1 MAKKKT
7 GIITDEVRELI
18 NEVARVTASYA
29 YIDGMGGEVN
39 YFRAMESLLY
49 NYKKLAALVADY
61 EGYTHVQIQ
70 GRSKDVVRFSPS
82 AGGNAYRTQDEIME
96 EMERDKVISY
106 HRTRAR
112 FEEIDRVVKLFAG
125 KKEFHVVRMYYFGE
139 AADGTPRPADA
150 PSCTWEDIAEEL
162 GEMNLIRD
170 AKSARRWRNKIVN
183 DMAVCMFGKPA
194 AVSVGTYRKKQAE

>member
-1 MAKKKT
+1 MAKKKA
-7 GIITDEVRELI
+7 GIITEEVKELI
-18 NEVARVTASYA
+18 NEVARATASMA
-29 YIDGMGGEVN
+29 YIDNVGGEIN

-61 EGYTHVQIQ
+61 EAYTTIELRE
-70 GRSKDVVRFSPS
+70 RSKSIVQFSPS
-82 AGGNAYRTQDEIME
+82 SGGYKTQDDIIA

-112 FEEIDRVVKLFAG
+112 FEDIDRVIRLFADR
-125 KKEFHVVRMYYFGE
+125 KEFHVIRMYYFGE
-139 AADGTPRPADA
+139 DAEGNARPAGEQQY
-150 PSCTWEDIAEEL
+150 TWEDIAEEL
-162 GEMNLIRD
+162 SGMGLIRD

-194 AVSVGTYRKKQAE
+194 AVGVGTYRRKQAE

>member
-1 MAKKKT
+1 MAKKT
-7 GIITDEVRELI
+7 DITDEVRELI
-18 NEVARVTASYA
+18 NEVAKATASMA

-39 YFRAMESLLY
+39 YFRAMESLLF

-61 EGYTHVQIQ
+61 EEYTRVELRQKSNSLVSFSSSGGGYKSQEDIL
-70 GRSKDVVRFSPS
+70 
-82 AGGNAYRTQDEIME
+82 E

-112 FEEIDRVVKLFAG
+112 FEELDRVVKLFADR
-125 KKEFHVVRMYYFGE
+125 KEFHVVRMYYFGE
-139 AADGTPRPADA
+139 DAQGNQRPAGA
-150 PSCTWEDIAEEL
+150 SAYTWEDIAEEL
-162 GEMNLIRD
+162 GKMGMIRD

-194 AVSVGTYRKKQAE
+194 AVGAGTFRRERGKATE

>member
-1 MAKKKT
+1 MANKKA
-7 GIITDEVRELI
+7 GIITEEVKELI
-18 NEVARVTASYA
+18 NEVARATASMA
-29 YIDGMGGEVN
+29 YIDNAGGEIN

-61 EGYTHVQIQ
+61 EAYTTVELRE
-70 GRSKDVVRFSPS
+70 RSKSIVQFSPS
-82 AGGNAYRTQDEIME
+82 SSGYKTQDDIIA

-112 FEEIDRVVKLFAG
+112 FEDIDRVIRLFADR
-125 KKEFHVVRMYYFGE
+125 KEFHVIRMYYFGE
-139 AADGTPRPADA
+139 DAEGNARPAGEQQ
-150 PSCTWEDIAEEL
+150 CTWEDIAEEL
-162 GEMNLIRD
+162 SGMGLIRD

-194 AVSVGTYRKKQAE
+194 AVGVGTYRRKQAE